1 MGFLDKAKE
10 AAAQAQQK
18 AQQGL
23 AQGQA
28 KVGEMQTKRQG
39 DALLHDLG
47 AAYYAQQRSGGSA
60 DAVSAA
66 LAAIDTHVA
75 SNGPL
80 DAGAG
85 AAAPMPPSSYPGAAP
100 PPPRPPGQSPGQATP
115 GQPTPPAQAGGYG
128 LDDL

>member
-80 DAGAG
+80 DAGGG
-85 AAAPMPPSSYPGAAP
+85 AAAPTPPSYPGAAA
-100 PPPRPPGQSPGQATP
+100 PPPRPPGQSTP

>member
-28 KVGEMQTKRQG
+28 KVGEMQSKRQG
-39 DALLHDLG
+39 DSLLHDLG

-66 LAAIDTHVA
+66 LAAIDAHVA

-85 AAAPMPPSSYPGAAP
+85 A
-100 PPPRPPGQSPGQATP
+100 PPGQTTP